1 MRKKSYLCNNK
12 REIFDILTQKT
23 GHSTEHMDK
32 YNVLAEIVGYSA
44 DFDRMAK
51 SQGIYELTQGFNQ
64 ADTLNAFFLV
74 NGKE

>member
-12 REIFDILTQKT
+12 REIFDILTQRT
-23 GHSTEHMDK
+23 GHSTGIMDK

-64 ADTLNAFFLV
+64 TDTLNAFFLD
-74 NGKE
+74 NGEE

>member
-1 MRKKSYLCNNK
+1 MRKKSYLCDNK
-12 REIFDILTQKT
+12 RGIFDIVIQKT
-23 GHSTEHMDK
+23 GHSTGIMDK

-64 ADTLNAFFLV
+64 TDTLNAFFLD
-74 NGKE
+74 NGEE

>member
-1 MRKKSYLCNNK
+1 
-12 REIFDILTQKT
+12 
-23 GHSTEHMDK
+23 MDK

-64 ADTLNAFFLV
+64 TDTLNSFFPD
-74 NGKE
+74 NGEDWFW

>member
-1 MRKKSYLCNNK
+1 
-12 REIFDILTQKT
+12 
-23 GHSTEHMDK
+23 MDK

-64 ADTLNAFFLV
+64 ADTLNSFFPDD
-74 NGKE
+74 GED